1 MLAWA
6 LGGYGRERGHWVGAR
21 ANVGVGVGVGAG
33 ASVGVG
39 TSMGT
44 GAGAR
49 RWVDKVESMRARGR
63 WIQSTAT

>member
-6 LGGYGRERGHWVGAR
+6 LGGYGHERGYWVGAR

-39 TSMGT
+39 ASVGT
-44 GAGAR
+44 GASAR
-49 RWVDKVESMRARGR
+49 RWVDEVDSIGARGR
-63 WIQSTAT
+63 WIQSIAT

>member
-6 LGGYGRERGHWVGAR
+6 LGGYGHERGHWVGAR
-21 ANVGVGVGVGAG
+21 V
-33 ASVGVG
+33 SVGVG

-49 RWVDKVESMRARGR
+49 RWVDKAESMRARGR

>member
-6 LGGYGRERGHWVGAR
+6 LGGYGHERGHWVGAR
-21 ANVGVGVGVGAG
+21 AN
-33 ASVGVG
+33 VGVG

>member
-6 LGGYGRERGHWVGAR
+6 LGGYGHERGHWVGAR

-39 TSMGT
+39 TNMGT

-49 RWVDKVESMRARGR
+49 RWVDEVDSIGARGR
-63 WIQSTAT
+63 WIQSIAT